1 MKLSHVVPWG
11 RSRDE
16 YIRMFSLNRTDL
28 KKRILGCADG
38 PASFNAQQAEAGYE
52 VVSVDPIY
60 AYDHDEI
67 SERIKETCEVVYQ
80 EAELTKGNYNWVVFK
95 NPRDLCRARKETM
108 QRFLDDYDKGKAEGR
123 YVDCTFPDVPEVQG
137 SFDLALCSHFLF
149 LYSEQVSRDVH
160 LRTADV
166 LMKMA
171 KETRIFPI
179 NDFYGNE
186 SVYLRPV
193 MELMK
198 ERGYRV
204 SIEEVDYEFRKGMK
218 HMLKIVR
225 E

>member
-1 MKLSHVVPWG
+1 MNLSHVVPWG

-16 YIRMFSLNRTDL
+16 YIRMFSLSRADL
-28 KKRILGCADG
+28 KKRILGCGDG

-60 AYDHDEI
+60 AYNRDEI
-67 SERIKETCEVVYQ
+67 AKRIEETSEVVYQ
-80 EAELTKGNYNWVVFK
+80 ETELTKENYNWVVFK
-95 NPRDLCRARKETM
+95 DTKDLCRVREETM
-108 QRFLDDYDKGKAEGR
+108 QRFLEDYETGKAEGR
-123 YVDCTFPDVPEVQG
+123 YVDCALPDVPEVNG
-137 SFDLALCSHFLF
+137 TFDLALCSHFLF

-160 LRTADV
+160 LGTADV
-166 LMKMA
+166 LMKLA
-171 KETRIFPI
+171 KEARFFPI
-179 NDFYGNE
+179 NDFYGNQ
-186 SVYLRPV
+186 SVYLSPV

-198 ERGYRV
+198 ERGYHV